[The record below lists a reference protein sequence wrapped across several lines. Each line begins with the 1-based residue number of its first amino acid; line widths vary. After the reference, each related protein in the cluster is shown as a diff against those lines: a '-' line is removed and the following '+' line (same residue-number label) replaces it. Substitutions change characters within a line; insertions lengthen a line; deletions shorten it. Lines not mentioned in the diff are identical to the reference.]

1 MLQRLLTRRQRAG
14 GKTNGLFH
22 LAASKYDSTVK
33 QQQRGNAQSVP
44 NAHGA
49 RQIGAAPPK
58 VAPRRCAQ

>member
-44 NAHGA
+44 NAHGSL
-49 RQIGAAPPK
+49 
-58 VAPRRCAQ
+58 